1 MRRRPDIDNNV
12 GHRKVKLGLG
22 RIHHT
27 PREPVRP
34 LVRVRCDDHLVCG
47 EADECVLERPARV
60 CVADFTTRM
69 ETEFGEG
76 RDRMGEPLLGP
87 AAGVVVGDFVT
98 DGCVQ
103 HGGHHQ
109 HLTTVAC
116 MVAHTCA
123 EAGIGTRLICDHKN
137 ASAMASCG

>member
-1 MRRRPDIDNNV
+1 M
-12 GHRKVKLGLG
+12 G

-27 PREPVRP
+27 PCEPVRP
-34 LVRVRCDDHLVCG
+34 LVRVRRDDHFVG
-47 EADECVLERPARV
+47 VEADECVLERADRV

-76 RDRMGEPLLGP
+76 RDRTGEPSLGP
-87 AAGVVVGDFVT
+87 ATGVIVADFVT
-98 DGCVQ
+98 DGCVR

-116 MVAHTCA
+116 MFANTCA
-123 EAGIGTRLICDHKN
+123 EAGIGTRLICDHEN
-137 ASAMASCG
+137 ALAMGSFG